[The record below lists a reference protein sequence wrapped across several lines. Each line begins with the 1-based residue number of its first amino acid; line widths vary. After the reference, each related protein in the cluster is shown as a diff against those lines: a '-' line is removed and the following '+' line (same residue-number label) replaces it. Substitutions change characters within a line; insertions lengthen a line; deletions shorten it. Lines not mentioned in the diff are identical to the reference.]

1 MFVEEVKS
9 ALWTILLTRLTIL
22 LLMTTRTS
30 LRQHLLRGGRSYG
43 PLLLGDSPI
52 VAELLSLVGYDHLV
66 IDHEHGPTDIRSGL
80 AMLQAMDAA
89 QAHFQHHHH
98 DNDSATTNRRRRTEA
113 IVRVPAPHDAVYMK
127 KVLDTLRLPAGVLV
141 PMVDNADMAKQ
152 VIRSTRYPTGMDD
165 GTASSSLNG
174 NRGCAA
180 PLVRGSGWGLAPN
193 DYLQQTRDDLLVMI
207 QVETPQAIQAVPEM
221 AQIEGVDGI
230 FIGPLDLSASVGK
243 MGQFQDAD
251 VQALID
257 QAEEAIRNS
266 PAFLAGFRPPGR
278 DLNEMF
284 DAGYQFVCGSV
295 DLALLREAA
304 KADWAAA
311 QKHL

>member
-1 MFVEEVKS
+1 MCVGEAKS
-9 ALWTILLTRLTIL
+9 PAWTVLLTRLTIL
-22 LLMTTRTS
+22 LMTTTTQS

-66 IDHEHGPTDIRSGL
+66 IDHEHGTTDIRSGL

-89 QAHFQHHHH
+89 QAHFH
-98 DNDSATTNRRRRTEA
+98 DDSSATPPRRRTRTEA
-113 IVRVPAPHDAVYMK
+113 IVRVPAPHDPVYMK

-141 PMVDNADMAKQ
+141 PMVDTAEMAEQ
-152 VIRSTRYPTGMDD
+152 VVRSTRYPTGN
-165 GTASSSLNG
+165 GTANKGSLNG

-180 PLVRGSGWGLAPN
+180 PLVRGSGWGMAPH
-193 DYLQQTRDDLLVMI
+193 DYEKQSRDDLLVMI

-221 AQIEGVDGI
+221 AQIEGIDGI
-230 FIGPLDLSASVGK
+230 FIGPLDLSANIGK
-243 MGQFQDAD
+243 MGQFQDGD
-251 VQALID
+251 VQALILR
-257 QAEEAIRNS
+257 AEEAVRNS

-278 DLNEMF
+278 DLGEMF
-284 DAGYQFVCGSV
+284 DAGFQFVCGSV

-304 KADWAAA
+304 KADWVAA